1 MLDAIE
7 RRGSFA
13 KAAEEIDKATSAL
26 SYGVQKLEDQ
36 FGFAIF
42 RRDGRRSVLTPAGR
56 FLLDEGRKI
65 LNATAELAEKTKE
78 VATGWEPRL
87 KIAVESVV
95 DYSVF
100 FQVIADFLS
109 EHDGLEIDVTESVL
123 NGGWEAL
130 EHDRVDL
137 LVGAPAPVPLKR
149 GYRAL
154 SIGHSDLVPVIGS
167 RHPFAKSALDPSA
180 LRSELAN
187 LRRVVSHDTSLV
199 NVARSVGL
207 SIGSSSVL
215 YVQTMDQKVEAVVSG
230 LGIAQLP
237 RYRIQHYLDSGIL
250 VPLEMDSF
258 NMEHFVAWKLVSK
271 GLALK
276 ALSKRLADA
285 DW

>member
-56 FLLDEGRKI
+56 FLLEEGRKI

-87 KIAVESVV
+87 KVAVESVV

-100 FQVIADFLS
+100 FQVIADFLA
-109 EHDGLEIDVTESVL
+109 EHEGLEIDVTECVL

-137 LVGAPAPVPLKR
+137 LVGVPAPVPLKR

-154 SIGHSDLVPVIGS
+154 SIGHSNLLPVIGT
-167 RHPFAKSALDPSA
+167 RHPFAKSALDPKVLA
-180 LRSELAN
+180 TELAN
-187 LRRVVSHDTSLV
+187 LRRVVSHDTSLL
-199 NVARSVGL
+199 NVVRSVGL
-207 SIGSSSVL
+207 SIGSSNVL
-215 YVQTMDQKVEAVVSG
+215 YVQTVDQKVEAVVSG
-230 LGIAQLP
+230 LGIAHLP
-237 RYRIQHYLDSGIL
+237 RHRIQRYLDSGVL
-250 VPLEMDSF
+250 VQLEIDSF
-258 NMEHFVAWKLVSK
+258 NPEYFVAWKLANK
-271 GLALK
+271 GMALK
-276 ALSKRLADA
+276 TLSKRLADA